1 MSSNFFRKYT
11 DIVQAAENNQLSE
24 AGFKDAI
31 KGAWNG
37 MKQGWNQQNP
47 AAAPAPAADPNAA
60 PAGQP
65 AAPADA
71 GGNPGA
77 PAGNAPAQ
85 APVAGARPEAGGVQQ
100 AQQAP
105 AANGQ
110 SQQPAAPGAAPQDKR
125 QTDAYEDFKGQVKQ
139 LADAPP
145 PPKALP
151 EKMITTIKGDI
162 AKLAKGDKESGTVA
176 ADKILKFSKAGY
188 EVSDLAK
195 QFIANAQA
203 GERFLTQS
211 VYRSITNLLKEYDL
225 KWSDLGLRIRLVE
238 TRQRLPLGVY
248 ISRSKF

>member
-24 AGFKDAI
+24 AGFKDAL

-47 AAAPAPAADPNAA
+47 AAPAPAADPNAA
-60 PAGQP
+60 PAGQAP
-65 AAPADA
+65 APADA
-71 GGNPGA
+71 SGNPGA

-85 APVAGARPEAGGVQQ
+85 APVAGARPESGGVQQ

-110 SQQPAAPGAAPQDKR
+110 SQQPAAPGAAPAQDKR

-211 VYRSITNLLKEYDL
+211 IYRSITNLLKEYDL